1 MTRSYKTILVHCD
14 ASNSVA
20 RRLDVAAEMAAR
32 FDGHLIGVHPR
43 PPFEAPVYLDAGSGF
58 PIDDFFASYQKAVKA
73 DEAAASSAFAK
84 AIKGKNFPT
93 EWRVVDGYADVQ
105 MIVQAR
111 YADLA
116 VIGQSEAEQ
125 KAATPTDLPEAVALA
140 TGRPVLVVP
149 HIGVRRPPGKV
160 VLLCW
165 NASREAARAASDALP
180 FLKAADK
187 VIVLVVEP
195 KTSAAGHG
203 AEPGSDVA
211 TWLSRHGAKVVVRR
225 EPAPD
230 SDVGAVILS
239 RAADYDVDL
248 IVMGIYGHSRMREMV
263 LGGASRELLSSMTVP
278 LLISH

>member
-1 MTRSYKTILVHCD
+1 
-14 ASNSVA
+14 VA
-20 RRLDVAAEMAAR
+20 TELTER

-58 PIDDFFASYQKAVKA
+58 PMDDFFASYQEAVKA

-84 AIKGKNFPT
+84 AIKDKNLAA
-93 EWRVVDGYADVQ
+93 EWRIVDGYADAQ

-111 YADLA
+111 YADLT
-116 VIGQSEAEQ
+116 VVGQSEAEQ
-125 KAATPTDLPEAVALA
+125 KAATPTDLPEAIALA

-160 VLLCW
+160 AMLCW

-203 AEPGSDVA
+203 PEPGADVA
-211 TWLSRHGAKVVVRR
+211 MWLSRHGVKVVVQR

-230 SDVGAVILS
+230 ADAGAVILS
-239 RAADYDVDL
+239 RAADHDVDL
-248 IVMGIYGHSRMREMV
+248 IVMGVYGHSRVRELV
-263 LGGASRELLSSMTVP
+263 LGGASRTLLASMTVP
-278 LLISH
+278 VLMSH

>member
-1 MTRSYKTILVHCD
+1 M
-14 ASNSVA
+14 
-20 RRLDVAAEMAAR
+20 
-32 FDGHLIGVHPR
+32 
-43 PPFEAPVYLDAGSGF
+43 
-58 PIDDFFASYQKAVKA
+58 DDFFKSYQEAVKA

-84 AIKGKNFPT
+84 AIKGKHLAA
-93 EWRVVDGYADVQ
+93 EWRVVDGYADAQ
-105 MIVQAR
+105 LIVQAR

-116 VIGQSEAEQ
+116 VLGQSEAEQ

-160 VLLCW
+160 AMLCW

-203 AEPGSDVA
+203 A
-211 TWLSRHGAKVVVRR
+211 GARLGCGHLAQSPRR
-225 EPAPD
+225 QGHRPARARAD

-248 IVMGIYGHSRMREMV
+248 IVMGVYGHSRMREMV

-278 LLISH
+278 LLMSH